1 MLPRIKSLTISI
13 LALAAMF
20 TPALCQP
27 VPAEKSAA
35 PVQEFFVPPE
45 ILRGMNLQRVPLS
58 QKLESIYFKAWK
70 QVSDHY
76 SKQEDLA
83 KWQSWKHK
91 YDGKLK
97 TETDLEN
104 ALAAMLASLHDPWT
118 RYTTTAEMKAARERT
133 ARGIVES
140 GVIPT
145 IDEAGI
151 IKIKSVLYGTAAYLE
166 GLHKGDILVQIGK
179 SDIRGKTQEDVEEM
193 LRGQVGT
200 VIDIA
205 VQRKGNNKNFSLTL
219 SKPEEDAVRY
229 ELLKDGIAYIRLD
242 EFAPD
247 SARQFTDAL
256 IALNQEAGGRLSGL
270 ILDLRGNPGGEVEIA
285 KTMAELFLEKGTIFS
300 TRTRKDRQIVHE
312 VVDISPPS
320 QYYYDDMPKEMASAA
335 RDYLKVPMVVLVD
348 GSTMSASEI
357 LTGALKD
364 NGRATIIGT
373 TTWGKGIG
381 MLMGQIPPGG
391 IISVTSLDYLTPSG
405 YNLSGRGIAPDIE
418 VERHPGS
425 KVDEQLERAVEF
437 LKGK

>member
-1 MLPRIKSLTISI
+1 MIRTIKSLTISV

-20 TPALCQP
+20 SPSLSQT
-27 VPAEKSAA
+27 VPAGKSAV

-45 ILRGMNLQRVPLS
+45 ILRGMNFSRIPLS
-58 QKLESIYFKAWK
+58 RQLESIYFKAWK

-76 SKQEDLA
+76 SRQELLA
-83 KWQSWKHK
+83 DWQSWKHK
-91 YDGKLK
+91 YDGKLN

-104 ALAAMLASLHDPWT
+104 ALAEMLASLHDPWT
-118 RYTTTAEMKAARERT
+118 RYTTTAEMKAARERD

-145 IDEAGI
+145 IDEAGT
-151 IKIKSVLYGTAAYLE
+151 IKIKSVLYGTAAYLK
-166 GLHKGDILVQIGK
+166 GLQKGDTVLEISK
-179 SDIRGKTQEDVEEM
+179 TDIRGKTQVELEEM

-200 VIDIA
+200 RIDITIL
-205 VQRKGNNKNFSLTL
+205 RDGSNHSILL
-219 SKPEEDAVRY
+219 ELIKPEEDAVRY

-256 IALNQEAGGRLSGL
+256 ISLHKEAGGKLSGL

-285 KTMAELFLEKGTIFS
+285 KTMTELFLEKGTIFS
-300 TRTRKDRQIVHE
+300 TRTRKERQIVHE

-320 QYYYDDMPKEMASAA
+320 LYYYDDMPKEMAAAA
-335 RDYLKVPMVVLVD
+335 RDYLKVPMAVLVD

-391 IISVTSLDYLTPSG
+391 IISVTSLDYLTPFG
-405 YNLSGRGIAPDIE
+405 YNLSGRGIDPDIA
-418 VERHPGS
+418 VERHPDS

-437 LKGK
+437 LQGR

>member
-1 MLPRIKSLTISI
+1 MIRTIKSLTISV

-20 TPALCQP
+20 TPSLSQA
-27 VPAEKSAA
+27 VPEGKNSA
-35 PVQEFFVPPE
+35 PVQESFVPPE
-45 ILRGMNLQRVPLS
+45 ILRGMNFPRIPLS
-58 QKLESIYFKAWK
+58 HKLEGIYFKAWK

-76 SKQEDLA
+76 SRQELLA
-83 KWQSWKHK
+83 DWQSWKHK

-104 ALAAMLASLHDPWT
+104 ALAEMLASLHDPWT
-118 RYTTTAEMKAARERT
+118 RYTTTSEMKAARERD

-140 GVIPT
+140 GIIPT
-145 IDEAGI
+145 IDEAGT

-166 GLHKGDILVQIGK
+166 GLHKGDVLVEIAR
-179 SDIRGKTQEDVEEM
+179 SDIRGKTQVELEEM
-193 LRGQVGT
+193 LRGQVGNK
-200 VIDIA
+200 IDISF
-205 VQRKGNNKNFSLTL
+205 QRKGTNHNIALTL
-219 SKPEEDAVRY
+219 SKPEEDAVRH
-229 ELLKDGIAYIRLD
+229 ELLKEGIAYVRLD

-256 IALNQEAGGRLSGL
+256 ISLHQEAGGKLSGL

-300 TRTRKDRQIVHE
+300 TRTRKERQVVHE

-320 QYYYDDMPKEMASAA
+320 LYYYDDMPKEMAAAA

-405 YNLSGRGIAPDIE
+405 YNLSGRGIDPDIE
-418 VERHPGS
+418 VERHPDS
-425 KVDEQLERAVEF
+425 KVDEQLERAVDF